1 MDLTSGFNQILQMG
15 AGKEV
20 SQVNEFA
27 VVLVLDVD
35 DTPTVLP
42 ATDLFAIDND
52 ILLTADHSKRND
64 VLFVS

>member
-1 MDLTSGFNQILQMG
+1 MG

>member
-1 MDLTSGFNQILQMG
+1 MDLTSSFNQILQVG

-20 SQVNEFA
+20 SQVNELA
-27 VVLVLDVD
+27 VVFVLDVD

-52 ILLTADHSKRND
+52 IFLTADYSKRND
-64 VLFVS
+64 ILFTY